1 VAYCLSHMPLLQ
13 QLLSTEEGV
22 YSWRVPG
29 TSVRS
34 RFPNLPLPSQTAAL
48 GHEDQFRPPSLNGG
62 CRLGKATFAG
72 MGGKE
77 EDAPKPAVRAM
88 DINPHPG

>member
-1 VAYCLSHMPLLQ
+1 MPLLQ

-48 GHEDQFRPPSLNGG
+48 GHNPPLLTDRRAAPFVVKPVADP
-62 CRLGKATFAG
+62 RLVAG
-72 MGGKE
+72 
-77 EDAPKPAVRAM
+77 P
-88 DINPHPG
+88 